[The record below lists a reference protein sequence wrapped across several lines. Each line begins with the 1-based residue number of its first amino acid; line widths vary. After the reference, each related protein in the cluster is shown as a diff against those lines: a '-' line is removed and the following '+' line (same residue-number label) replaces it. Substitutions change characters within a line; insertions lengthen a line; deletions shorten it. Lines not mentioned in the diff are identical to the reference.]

1 MTFITRFPFGR
12 LSHRLTLERAVRVA
26 DGGGGAEV
34 TWEAAGDMWAA
45 VEAVSGGER
54 IEADR
59 MSGEVNAL
67 ITIRY
72 REDIVPAMRF
82 RTGSQIFHI
91 LTVLDG
97 DGAHRFLRCQCQ
109 RRDL

>member
-1 MTFITRFPFGR
+1 MTLITRFPIGR

-26 DGGGGAEV
+26 DGGGGVVA
-34 TWEAAGDMWAA
+34 TWEAVGDMWAA
-45 VEAVSGGER
+45 VEAQSGSER
-54 IEADR
+54 VEADR
-59 MSGEVNAL
+59 ISGEVNEL

-72 REDIVPAMRF
+72 RDDVVPAMRF

-97 DGAHRFLRCQCQ
+97 DGARRFLRCQCQ